1 MSPRPYRL
9 GRRQPAAQ
17 RTRARVL
24 RAARVLLTARAG
36 AEPFSVDAVARRA
49 GVARMTVYHQFGSR
63 RGLLEALFDS
73 FAAGGELP
81 AHVVAAFARFW
92 DAGRPWIRRVR
103 ALGVL
108 DPELGEAVEARN
120 ARRREVVRVVV
131 ERLGQRYGRPAL
143 AERVQAEELLYTL
156 TSFETFDMLA
166 GPKRK
171 LPEVAGEV
179 LFLARAAVG
188 WSRDSWGTPGVIY
201 HPSPRHQS
209 LTPPTAR
216 CRPRPWS
223 WSSLACM
230 QQPSAGRS
238 PAARAT
244 GPPPRT
250 PSR

>member
-9 GRRQPAAQ
+9 GRRRPAAE

-24 RAARVLLTARAG
+24 RAARALLTGRAG
-36 AEPFSVDAVARRA
+36 AEPFSLEAVARRA

-81 AHVVAAFARFW
+81 AHLGAAFQRPDPLDSLADVVVAFARFW

-108 DPELGEAVEARN
+108 DPELGDAVEARN
-120 ARRREVVRVVV
+120 ARRREVVRVLV

-143 AERVQAEELLYTL
+143 DERAQAEELLYTL

-188 WSRDSWGTPGVIY
+188 WSRDS
-201 HPSPRHQS
+201 
-209 LTPPTAR
+209 
-216 CRPRPWS
+216 
-223 WSSLACM
+223 
-230 QQPSAGRS
+230 
-238 PAARAT
+238 
-244 GPPPRT
+244 
-250 PSR
+250 

>member
-24 RAARVLLTARAG
+24 GAARALLTARAG

-81 AHVVAAFARFW
+81 AHLAAAFQRRDPRDTLADVIAAFARFW

-108 DPELGEAVEARN
+108 DPELGDAVEARN
-120 ARRREVVRVVV
+120 GRRREVVRVVV
-131 ERLGQRYGRPAL
+131 ERLGQRYGRPVPE
-143 AERVQAEELLYTL
+143 ERAQAEQLLYTL
-156 TSFETFDMLA
+156 TSFETFDILA
-166 GPKRK
+166 GPRRK
-171 LPEVAGEV
+171 LTAVAGEV
-179 LFLARAAVG
+179 LFLARAAVE
-188 WSRDSWGTPGVIY
+188 RPDDSGTTSGVA
-201 HPSPRHQS
+201 P
-209 LTPPTAR
+209 
-216 CRPRPWS
+216 
-223 WSSLACM
+223 
-230 QQPSAGRS
+230 
-238 PAARAT
+238 PAAPTR
-244 GPPPRT
+244 R
-250 PSR
+250 

>member
-9 GRRQPAAQ
+9 GRRKPAAQ

-24 RAARVLLTARAG
+24 RAARELLTARAG
-36 AEPFSVDAVARRA
+36 AEPFSVEAVARRA
-49 GVARMTVYHQFGSR
+49 RVARMTVYHQFGSR

-81 AHVVAAFARFW
+81 AHLAAAFGRPDPLESLADVVAAFARFW

-120 ARRREVVRVVV
+120 ARRREVVRVLV
-131 ERLGQRYGRPAL
+131 ERLGQRYGRPAPG
-143 AERVQAEELLYTL
+143 ERAQAEALLYTL

-166 GPKRK
+166 GPRRK
-171 LPEVAGEV
+171 LPDVAGQV

-188 WSRDSWGTPGVIY
+188 HPRDS
-201 HPSPRHQS
+201 
-209 LTPPTAR
+209 
-216 CRPRPWS
+216 
-223 WSSLACM
+223 
-230 QQPSAGRS
+230 
-238 PAARAT
+238 
-244 GPPPRT
+244 
-250 PSR
+250 

>member
-24 RAARVLLTARAG
+24 RAARAPLTAGAG

-81 AHVVAAFARFW
+81 AHLGAAFQRPDPLDSLADVVVAFARFLG
-92 DAGRPWIRRVR
+92 AGRPWIRRVR

-120 ARRREVVRVVV
+120 ARRREGVRVVV
-131 ERLGQRYGRPAL
+131 ERLGQRYGRPAP
-143 AERVQAEELLYTL
+143 EGRGQAEALLYTL
-156 TSFETFDMLA
+156 TSFETFDLLA
-166 GPKRK
+166 GPTRK
-171 LPEVAGEV
+171 LPDLAGEA
-179 LFLARAAVG
+179 LLLARAAVG
-188 WSRDSWGTPGVIY
+188 HPRDS
-201 HPSPRHQS
+201 
-209 LTPPTAR
+209 
-216 CRPRPWS
+216 
-223 WSSLACM
+223 
-230 QQPSAGRS
+230 
-238 PAARAT
+238 
-244 GPPPRT
+244 
-250 PSR
+250 